1 MSFQNGSLTNIDK
14 ENTLFFQARDSETK
28 TRRAIVVAGGNV
40 YQGDV
45 DQQSSTSN
53 FIAIRNKTTNKV
65 RLIPIETALLKNN
78 IYCQKEK
85 EEFGFGVIQKAE
97 SYNKLLRNFGGRKAV
112 RYLDRIEKMKID
124 VNVVKDQLDKTVEEV
139 DISINNETVS
149 TEDSLNKIRPKCQAD
164 ASKLEDVYNLY
175 DVIPKDLL
183 DRLDMEAN
191 AVVSAS
197 LEDLP

>member
-1 MSFQNGSLTNIDK
+1 MSFQNGSLENIDK
-14 ENTLFFQARDSETK
+14 DNTLYFQARDSETK
-28 TRRAIVVAGGNV
+28 SRKAVVVAGGNV

-45 DQQSSTSN
+45 DQQSPTSN

-65 RLIPIETALLKNN
+65 RLIPIQTALLKNN

-85 EEFGFGVIQKAE
+85 DEFGVIQKAE

-139 DISINNETVS
+139 DTSINSETVS
-149 TEDSLNKIRPKCQAD
+149 TEDSLNKIRPKSQAD
-164 ASKLEDVYNLY
+164 AVKLEDVYNFY
-175 DVIPKDLL
+175 DVIPKELL

-191 AVVSAS
+191 AVVSANI
-197 LEDLP
+197 EDLP